1 MFFIL
6 LFYFRKMFIGG
17 LSWQTTPG
25 KNFLLGLFQT
35 FFKEL
40 KLFNI
45 PFDKKKATN
54 DIGMDSNRKGIWIEI
69 KVFYFDYVG
78 LSIRQ
83 NPKSTFFKCEK
94 YLLTWICFSI
104 LKIIIWT
111 VMDEYLKEDDCKL
124 KLHQYGCE
132 NDLCIWEITYFK
144 TEVSQYIHIR
154 WYLSANDAT
163 LPTPLHNPPT

>member
-54 DIGMDSNRKGIWIEI
+54 DIGMDSNQKGI
-69 KVFYFDYVG
+69 
-78 LSIRQ
+78 
-83 NPKSTFFKCEK
+83 
-94 YLLTWICFSI
+94 
-104 LKIIIWT
+104 
-111 VMDEYLKEDDCKL
+111 
-124 KLHQYGCE
+124 
-132 NDLCIWEITYFK
+132 
-144 TEVSQYIHIR
+144 
-154 WYLSANDAT
+154 
-163 LPTPLHNPPT
+163 

>member
-1 MFFIL
+1 
-6 LFYFRKMFIGG
+6 MFIGG

-83 NPKSTFFKCEK
+83 NPKSTFFKYEK

-104 LKIIIWT
+104 LEIINLNSYGWIPERRWLQVEVTSIW
-111 VMDEYLKEDDCKL
+111 MWKWPMYLR
-124 KLHQYGCE
+124 
-132 NDLCIWEITYFK
+132 NNIF
-144 TEVSQYIHIR
+144 
-154 WYLSANDAT
+154 
-163 LPTPLHNPPT
+163 

>member
-45 PFDKKKATN
+45 PFDKKKAIN

-104 LKIIIWT
+104 LEIINLNSYGWIPERRWLQVEVTSIW
-111 VMDEYLKEDDCKL
+111 MWKWPMYLR
-124 KLHQYGCE
+124 
-132 NDLCIWEITYFK
+132 NNIF
-144 TEVSQYIHIR
+144 
-154 WYLSANDAT
+154 
-163 LPTPLHNPPT
+163 